1 MPNPL
6 QALRESLVSS
16 PAKPG
21 AVPRGAAVPARGAR
35 ARRRWPGWAWTAAL
49 LVLLAVLPGTGGC
62 NSASDPTSRP
72 LCIAGSTSVQPFA
85 EKLAEIYMQRHPGA
99 RIDVQGGGSSAGIYA
114 ATQGAADLGASSREL
129 LGAEKKLVEIP
140 IAFDGIAV
148 IVHPSNPL
156 TTIALAEIRQIFD
169 GTVNNWSFL
178 KLPPHAIDLITR
190 EEGSGTREAFE
201 HLVMGKEEIT
211 PAALVQDSNGSVR
224 EIVAG
229 DPHSVGYISAG
240 LVDVRVKALAID
252 GVLPTRDNIKSHT
265 YKLTRRFLLVAR
277 AEPAGPCKD
286 FVDFVLGPQGQGILE
301 AEGLVGVK

>member
-6 QALRESLVSS
+6 QALREPQGSS
-16 PAKPG
+16 PAEPG
-21 AVPRGAAVPARGAR
+21 EPPRGA

-49 LVLLAVLPGTGGC
+49 LVLLGALLVTGGC
-62 NSASDPTSRP
+62 NSGADPTSRP

-85 EKLAEIYMQRHPGA
+85 EKLAEIYMQRHPGV
-99 RIDVQGGGSSAGIYA
+99 RVDVQGGGSSAGIYA

-129 LGAEKKLVEIP
+129 LGKEKKLVEIP

-156 TTIALAEIRQIFD
+156 TTITLAEIRQIFS
-169 GTVNNWSFL
+169 GAVNNWSFL

-201 HLVMGKEEIT
+201 HLVMGKGEIT

-229 DPHSVGYISAG
+229 DPYSIGYISAG
-240 LVDVRVKALAID
+240 LVDNRVKALAID
-252 GVLPTRDNIKSHT
+252 GVLPTRDNIKNHT
-265 YKLTRRFLLVAR
+265 YKLTRRFLLVSR
-277 AEPAGPCKD
+277 AAPAGSCKD